1 MPRAAVAIFLAA
13 ALLTVAGGSAAAQG
27 KKPAAGSARYTLNT
41 PVKTLLKD
49 PRSRAVV
56 ARHFPGLV
64 GDSHLWMYDHKGLK
78 EIAAYPGSSLP
89 RQKLQQAERDLAR
102 IR

>member
-1 MPRAAVAIFLAA
+1 MSRVAVAILLAVALAA
-13 ALLTVAGGSAAAQG
+13 AGSSAVAQG
-27 KKPAAGSARYTLNT
+27 KPRVGGARYTLNT

-89 RQKLQQAERDLAR
+89 RQKLQQAERDFAR